1 MPEIAYFVTPH
12 GFGHA
17 TRAASVMAAIQNR
30 EPNAH
35 IHIFTQA
42 PERIFTESLP
52 GTFTYHNLLT
62 DLGLVQLTPLEAD
75 LPATIERLNTFYP
88 LDQNL
93 VTTLAQQIQSC
104 VCVFCDIAPLGI
116 AVAQKANKPA
126 ILIENFTWDWI
137 YEPFAT
143 KHSDFTPHITYL
155 QNLFQS
161 ATHHIQT
168 NPICHPTPHAIT
180 VNPVSRANRQTR
192 TEVRQELGLPDTA
205 KAIMITMG
213 GVPFQYA
220 DTNHLSSH
228 DNTFFLLPNSGE
240 TLRRENNL
248 IHIPRNT
255 SIFHPDLVLASDLVI
270 SKVGYSTLAE
280 VYQAGT
286 PLGYIPRPEFRESAA
301 LIPFIKSQMP
311 SLPIANTDFE
321 SGHWLQS
328 LPNLLSLPRAQRT
341 QPNGAHQIA
350 EWLSQTLLNT

>member
-30 EPNAH
+30 APNTH
-35 IHIFTQA
+35 MHIFTQA
-42 PERIFTESLP
+42 PENIFTESLP

-75 LPATIERLNTFYP
+75 LPATIKRLNTFYP

-93 VTTLAQQIQSC
+93 VTQLAQQIKSC
-104 VCVFCDIAPLGI
+104 ACVFCDIAPLGI
-116 AVAQKANKPA
+116 AVAQKANLPSV
-126 ILIENFTWDWI
+126 LIENFTWNWI

-143 KHSDFTPHITYL
+143 DHPDFTPHITYL
-155 QNLFQS
+155 QDLFQS
-161 ATHHIQT
+161 AIHHIQT
-168 NPICHPTPHAIT
+168 SPVCDPTPNAIT
-180 VNPVSRANRQTR
+180 VNPVSRDNRQTR
-192 TEVRQELGLPDTA
+192 LEIRQKLNLSDTT
-205 KAIMITMG
+205 KAVMITMG

-220 DTNHLSSH
+220 DTNHLSH
-228 DNTFFLLPNSGE
+228 LDNTIFLLPNSGE
-240 TLRRENNL
+240 TLRRENN
-248 IHIPRNT
+248 IMHIPRNT

-286 PLGYIPRPEFRESAA
+286 PLAYIPRPEFRESAA
-301 LIPFIKSQMP
+301 LIPFIKNHMP
-311 SLPIANTDFE
+311 SLPITNNDFE

-328 LPNLLSLPRAQRT
+328 LPDLLALPRAQRT

-350 EWLSQTLLNT
+350 DWFSQTILNT